1 MGICY
6 ADAKVLL
13 DARARGLSFDTTLT
27 VGHQALFLHP
37 AETRTLKRLYKE
49 RFPDAVNEALVNYVF
64 GDSSDQFLR
73 DFLGVKSLTILDYS
87 QYEGANLVQDLNEPV
102 TRDLWNRFDAI
113 IDGGSLE
120 HVFNFPNAISS
131 LMKMLKVG
139 GSIFLACPANNL
151 CGHGFYQFSPELM
164 FRVFSKENGFQLQ
177 SVFFC
182 KAMFPSV
189 ERTPSPGVAYEIVD
203 PMLAG
208 GRVGLLSTK
217 PVVMRVEA
225 KKLSDMELFKVPPLQ
240 SDYLVAW
247 SGGGIRKE
255 GSYVRGLLRKL
266 IAGLPS
272 RVSRILIGVYELRDC
287 SLSNSHVYRKR
298 KL

>member
-13 DARARGLSFDTTLT
+13 DARTRGLSFDTTLT
-27 VGHQALFLHP
+27 VGHQVLFLHP

-49 RFPDAVNEALVNYVF
+49 RFPDSVNEALVNYVF
-64 GDSSDQFLR
+64 GDPSDQFLR
-73 DFLGVKSLTILDYS
+73 DFLGVRLLRILDYS
-87 QYEGANLVQDLNEPV
+87 QYEGADLIQDLNEPV

-139 GSIFLACPANNL
+139 GSIFIACPANNL

-164 FRVFSKENGFQLQ
+164 FRVFSEENGFQLQ
-177 SVFFC
+177 RVFFC

-189 ERTPSPGVAYEIVD
+189 ERTPHSGAAYEIAD
-203 PMLAG
+203 PMLVG
-208 GRVGLLSTK
+208 RRVGLVSNK
-217 PVVMRVEA
+217 PVIMRVEA
-225 KKLSDMELFKVPPLQ
+225 KKLSDRELFKVPPLQ

-247 SGGGIRKE
+247 RGEGLRKE
-255 GSYVRGLLRKL
+255 DRFLRKL
-266 IAGLPS
+266 IARLPS
-272 RVSRILIGVYELRDC
+272 RVSRMLLGVREMREY

>member
-13 DARARGLSFDTTLT
+13 DARTGGLSFDTTLT

-37 AETRTLKRLYKE
+37 AETRTLNRLYKE
-49 RFPDAVNEALVNYVF
+49 RFPDSVNEALVNYVF
-64 GDSSDQFLR
+64 GDPSDQFLR

-87 QYEGANLVQDLNEPV
+87 QYEGANLIQDLNEPV

-139 GSIFLACPANNL
+139 GSIFIACPANNL

-177 SVFFC
+177 RIFFS
-182 KAMFPSV
+182 KAMFHSV
-189 ERTPSPGVAYEIVD
+189 ERTPHPGVIYEIVD

-208 GRVGLLSTK
+208 GRVGLISK
-217 PVVMRVEA
+217 RPVVMRVEA
-225 KKLSDMELFKVPPLQ
+225 KKLSDRELFKVPPLQ
-240 SDYLVAW
+240 SDYLVVW
-247 SGGGIRKE
+247 SGEGIRKE
-255 GSYVRGLLRKL
+255 DGTVRRFLRKL
-266 IAGLPS
+266 MARLPS
-272 RVSRILIGVYELRDC
+272 RVNRMLLGVHEMREC
-287 SLSNSHVYRKR
+287 SLSNSHVFRKR